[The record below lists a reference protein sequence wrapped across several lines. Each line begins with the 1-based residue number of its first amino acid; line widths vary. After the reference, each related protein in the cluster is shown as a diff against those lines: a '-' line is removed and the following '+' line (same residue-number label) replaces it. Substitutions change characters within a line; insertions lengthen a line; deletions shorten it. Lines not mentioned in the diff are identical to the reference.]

1 MAAFLEAIEAGIQW
15 LELDVRLSRDGELL
29 VYHDATIG
37 GRAVAKMTAAE
48 ALAAARKSGLELQ
61 RLREVL
67 RAARGHGAVASG
79 PACLFIECK
88 DAGTEQP
95 LADLLL
101 AEKFQAHAVV
111 ISFQTSLVKNLKNLL
126 PEVRTGILCSGRLT
140 HPLGAL
146 REAQA
151 NFLLPRHPLV
161 SHGLVQEIHAA
172 GYEVVTWTV
181 NRKHEMARLIRAGVD
196 GIITDRPDLLQ
207 EVLQSFGSQG

>member
-1 MAAFLEAIEAGIQW
+1 MAAFLDAMQTGIQW

-37 GRAVAKMTAAE
+37 GIALAEMTAAE
-48 ALAAARKSGLELQ
+48 ALAEGRKSGLELP

-67 RAARGHGAVASG
+67 RAARGRAASPSG
-79 PACLFIECK
+79 PPGLFIECK
-88 DAGTEQP
+88 DAGAEQP

-101 AEKFQAHAVV
+101 AENYQARAVV
-111 ISFQTSLVKNLKNLL
+111 ISFQLSLVRDLKRLL
-126 PEVRTGILCSGRLT
+126 PEVPTGILCSRRLT

-151 NFLLPRHPLV
+151 NILLPRHPLV
-161 SHGLVQEIHAA
+161 SHALVEEMHAA
-172 GYEVVTWTV
+172 GHEVVTWTV
-181 NRKHEMARLIRAGVD
+181 NREREMARMIRAGVD

-207 EVLQSFGSQG
+207 ELLKSFGSQG